1 MKDNTLEPIPLE
13 ESFIISIYD
22 ILLKEVIWLF
32 NKEDN
37 VYIII
42 IIILIDQFI
51 YNGKRIYLKLFMSI
65 S

>member
-42 IIILIDQFI
+42 IILIDQFI